1 MFCYIIELKSFLFYN
16 IGMNLISYLK
26 EIYGYDNPIFV
37 KDIRIGGRSKTAIR
51 EELSRA
57 YKKGLIDK
65 KGNGIYFL
73 RSNKEFGSGIR
84 FDQILEKK
92 FIYADKVPED
102 LKELYIE
109 GYYSGMTFLN
119 RIGLSD
125 QVPAVY
131 EITTNKTSSKKRF
144 FVSSKNMAIIRKAR
158 TKINFQNYKYLQFLD
173 MFHFISLEEV
183 KENKQLIC
191 EYAKKIGFGKNT
203 FINYIKLYGPKTM
216 KKIVEGGILN
226 ELI

>member
-57 YKKGLIDK
+57 YKKGLIERERS
-65 KGNGIYFL
+65 GIYFFKSEK
-73 RSNKEFGSGIR
+73 RFGSGID
-84 FDQILEKK
+84 FNQILQKK

-119 RIGLSD
+119 QVGISE
-125 QVPAVY
+125 QVPAIF
-131 EITTNKTSSKKRF
+131 EITTNKTSSNKRF
-144 FVSSKNMAIIRKAR
+144 FTSNGFIAIIRKAR
-158 TKINFQNYKYLQFLD
+158 IEVNFQNYKYLQFLD

-191 EYAKKIGFGKNT
+191 DYAKKIGFGKIAFT
-203 FINYIKLYGPKTM
+203 NYIKFYGPKTM

-226 ELI
+226 ELA